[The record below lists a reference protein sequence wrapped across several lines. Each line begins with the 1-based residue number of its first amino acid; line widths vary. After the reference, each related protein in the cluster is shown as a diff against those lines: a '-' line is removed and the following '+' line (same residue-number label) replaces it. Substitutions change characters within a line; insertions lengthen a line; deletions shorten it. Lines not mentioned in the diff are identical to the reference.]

1 MKNQINSGSDS
12 GSAINVSPNTRS
24 TSSLSS
30 NVNQSKSN
38 YKQQQQQQNENI
50 SKISQNNI
58 KTPSK
63 TKNNQQR
70 LINETTKFDSLE
82 VI

>member
-12 GSAINVSPNTRS
+12 GSAINVSPTTRS
-24 TSSLSS
+24 TSSSSS
-30 NVNQSKSN
+30 NINQSKSN
-38 YKQQQQQQNENI
+38 YKQQQQNENV

-63 TKNNQQR
+63 SINNQQR

>member
-38 YKQQQQQQNENI
+38 YKQQQQQNENI

-63 TKNNQQR
+63 TINNQQR